1 MCWSAEVS
9 LNTFI
14 FAIISFCIVVSF
26 NKLPIITVFIALSI
40 SLIQLYEYFAWK
52 NIHNKKIIHY
62 LSWFGPLIILLQVLL
77 INYAYLRD
85 NEINIGIIMIIIIA
99 IISMIYNYKNNKFDM
114 EVGENKH
121 LIWYW
126 VDLPPIL
133 LILIF
138 FFYLYPLT
146 AKQNILPF
154 ICVLIMLLISL
165 YYYYKYKTWG
175 TMWCYFSNLI
185 WIVLIIKTLYLYFTD
200 KYKNK
205 NKYKT

>member
-26 NKLPIITVFIALSI
+26 NRYPMINAFIALSI
-40 SLIQLYEYFAWK
+40 SLMQLYEYFVWK
-52 NIHNKKIIHY
+52 NIHDKKIIQNLRY
-62 LSWFGPLIILLQVLL
+62 FGPLIILLQVLL
-77 INYAYLRD
+77 INYAFLRD
-85 NEINIGIIMIIIIA
+85 NERNIGIILIIIIA
-99 IISMIYNYKNNKFDM
+99 TICIIYNYKNNKFDM

-121 LIWYW
+121 LIWHW
-126 VDLPPIL
+126 ADLPPIL
-133 LILIF
+133 LLLIC

-146 AKQNILPF
+146 TKQNIIPF
-154 ICVLIMLLISL
+154 IYGLITLLISL

-200 KYKNK
+200 KYEN
-205 NKYKT
+205 

>member
-26 NKLPIITVFIALSI
+26 NRFPMINAFIVLSI
-40 SLIQLYEYFAWK
+40 SLMQLYEYFVWK
-52 NIHNKKIIHY
+52 NIHDKKIIHN
-62 LSWFGPLIILLQVLL
+62 LSFFGPLIILLQVLL
-77 INYAYLRD
+77 INYAFLRD
-85 NEINIGIIMIIIIA
+85 NERNIGIIMIIIIA
-99 IISMIYNYKNNKFDM
+99 IICMIYNYKNNKFDM

-126 VDLPPIL
+126 ADLPAIL
-133 LILIF
+133 LILIC

-146 AKQNILPF
+146 TKQNIIPF
-154 ICVLIMLLISL
+154 IYGLITLLISF

-185 WIVLIIKTLYLYFTD
+185 WIVLIIKTFYLYFID
-200 KYKNK
+200 KYED
-205 NKYKT
+205 

>member
-26 NKLPIITVFIALSI
+26 NRYPMINAFIALSI
-40 SLIQLYEYFAWK
+40 SLMQLYEYFVWK
-52 NIHNKKIIHY
+52 NIHDKKIIQN
-62 LSWFGPLIILLQVLL
+62 LSYFGPLIILLQVLL
-77 INYAYLRD
+77 INYAFLRD
-85 NEINIGIIMIIIIA
+85 NERNIGIILIIIIA
-99 IISMIYNYKNNKFDM
+99 TICMIYNYKNNKFDM

-121 LIWYW
+121 LIWHW
-126 VDLPPIL
+126 ADLPPIL
-133 LILIF
+133 LLLIC

-146 AKQNILPF
+146 TKQNIIPF
-154 ICVLIMLLISL
+154 IYGLITLLISL

-200 KYKNK
+200 KYEN
-205 NKYKT
+205 

>member
-14 FAIISFCIVVSF
+14 LAIISFCIVVSF
-26 NKLPIITVFIALSI
+26 NRFPMINAFIVLSI
-40 SLIQLYEYFAWK
+40 SLMQLYEYFVWK

-62 LSWFGPLIILLQVLL
+62 LSCFGPFVILLQVLL
-77 INYAYLRD
+77 INYAFLRD
-85 NEINIGIIMIIIIA
+85 NERNIAILLIIIIA
-99 IISMIYNYKNNKFDM
+99 IICMIYNYKNNKFDM

-126 VDLPPIL
+126 ADLPAIL
-133 LILIF
+133 LILIC

-146 AKQNILPF
+146 TKQNIIPF
-154 ICVLIMLLISL
+154 IYGLITLLISF

-175 TMWCYFSNLI
+175 TMWCYFTNLI
-185 WIVLIIKTLYLYFTD
+185 WIVLIIKTLYLYFID
-200 KYKNK
+200 KYED
-205 NKYKT
+205 

>member
-14 FAIISFCIVVSF
+14 FALISFCIVISF
-26 NKLPIITVFIALSI
+26 NRFPMINAFIVLSI
-40 SLIQLYEYFAWK
+40 SLMQLYEYFVWK
-52 NIHNKKIIHY
+52 NIHNKKTIHY
-62 LSWFGPLIILLQVLL
+62 LSFFGPFVILLQVLL
-77 INYAYLRD
+77 LNYAFLKG
-85 NEINIGIIMIIIIA
+85 NERNIAILLILIIA
-99 IISMIYNYKNNKFDM
+99 TICMIYNYKNNKFDM

-126 VDLPPIL
+126 ADLPAIL
-133 LILIF
+133 LLFIC

-146 AKQNILPF
+146 TKENIIPF
-154 ICVLIMLLISL
+154 IYGLITLLISF

-185 WIVLIIKTLYLYFTD
+185 WIVLIIKTLYLYFI
-200 KYKNK
+200 
-205 NKYKT
+205 NKYET

>member
-14 FAIISFCIVVSF
+14 FAIISFCIIVSF
-26 NKLPIITVFIALSI
+26 NRFPMINAFIVLSI
-40 SLIQLYEYFAWK
+40 SLMQLYEYFVWK
-52 NIHNKKIIHY
+52 NIHNKKIIHH
-62 LSWFGPLIILLQVLL
+62 LSFFGPFVILLQVLL
-77 INYAYLRD
+77 INYAFLRD
-85 NEINIGIIMIIIIA
+85 NERNIAILLIIIIA
-99 IISMIYNYKNNKFDM
+99 IICMIYNYKNNKFYM

-126 VDLPPIL
+126 ADLPAIL
-133 LILIF
+133 LIFIC

-146 AKQNILPF
+146 TKQNIIPF
-154 ICVLIMLLISL
+154 IYGLITLLISF

-185 WIVLIIKTLYLYFTD
+185 WIVLIIKTFYLYFID
-200 KYKNK
+200 KYED
-205 NKYKT
+205 

>member
-26 NKLPIITVFIALSI
+26 NRYPMINAFIALSI
-40 SLIQLYEYFAWK
+40 SLMQLYEYFVWK
-52 NIHNKKIIHY
+52 NIHDKKIIQN
-62 LSWFGPLIILLQVLL
+62 LSYFGPLIILLQVLL
-77 INYAYLRD
+77 INYAFLRD
-85 NEINIGIIMIIIIA
+85 NERNIGIILIIIIA
-99 IISMIYNYKNNKFDM
+99 IICIIYNYKNNKFDM

-121 LIWYW
+121 LIWHW
-126 VDLPPIL
+126 ADLPPIL
-133 LILIF
+133 LLLIC

-146 AKQNILPF
+146 TKQNIIPF
-154 ICVLIMLLISL
+154 IYGLITLLISL

-175 TMWCYFSNLI
+175 TMWCYFSNII

-200 KYKNK
+200 KYEN
-205 NKYKT
+205 

>member
-14 FAIISFCIVVSF
+14 FALISFCIVISF
-26 NKLPIITVFIALSI
+26 NRFPMINAFIVLSI
-40 SLIQLYEYFAWK
+40 SLMQLYEYFVWK
-52 NIHNKKIIHY
+52 NIHNKKTIHY
-62 LSWFGPLIILLQVLL
+62 LSFFGPFVILLQVLL
-77 INYAYLRD
+77 LNYAFLKD
-85 NEINIGIIMIIIIA
+85 NERNIAILLILIIA
-99 IISMIYNYKNNKFDM
+99 TICMIYNYKNNKFDM

-126 VDLPPIL
+126 ADLPAIL
-133 LILIF
+133 LLFIC

-146 AKQNILPF
+146 TKENIIPF
-154 ICVLIMLLISL
+154 IYGLITLLISF

-185 WIVLIIKTLYLYFTD
+185 WIVLIIKTFYLYFI
-200 KYKNK
+200 
-205 NKYKT
+205 NKYEI

>member
-26 NKLPIITVFIALSI
+26 NRFPMINAFIVLSI
-40 SLIQLYEYFAWK
+40 SLMQLYEYFVWK
-52 NIHNKKIIHY
+52 NIHDKKIIHY
-62 LSWFGPLIILLQVLL
+62 LSFFGPLVILLQVLL
-77 INYAYLRD
+77 INYAFLRD
-85 NEINIGIIMIIIIA
+85 NERNIAILLIIIIA
-99 IISMIYNYKNNKFDM
+99 IICMIYNYKNNKFDM

-126 VDLPPIL
+126 ADLPAIL
-133 LILIF
+133 LIFIC

-146 AKQNILPF
+146 TKQNIIPF
-154 ICVLIMLLISL
+154 IYGLITLLISF

-185 WIVLIIKTLYLYFTD
+185 WIVLVIKTLYLYFTD
-200 KYKNK
+200 KYE
-205 NKYKT
+205 T

>member
-26 NKLPIITVFIALSI
+26 NRFPMINAFIVLSI
-40 SLIQLYEYFAWK
+40 SLMQLYEYFVWK
-52 NIHNKKIIHY
+52 NIHNKKIIHN
-62 LSWFGPLIILLQVLL
+62 LSFFGPFVILLQVLL
-77 INYAYLRD
+77 INYAFLRD
-85 NEINIGIIMIIIIA
+85 NERNIAILLIIIIA
-99 IISMIYNYKNNKFDM
+99 IICMIYNYKNNKFDM

-126 VDLPPIL
+126 ADLPAIL
-133 LILIF
+133 LIFIC

-146 AKQNILPF
+146 TKQNIIPF
-154 ICVLIMLLISL
+154 IYGLITLLISF

-185 WIVLIIKTLYLYFTD
+185 WIVLIIKTFYLYFID
-200 KYKNK
+200 KYED
-205 NKYKT
+205 

>member
-14 FAIISFCIVVSF
+14 LAIISFCIVVSF
-26 NKLPIITVFIALSI
+26 NRFPMINAFIVLSI
-40 SLIQLYEYFAWK
+40 SLMQLYEYFVWK

-62 LSWFGPLIILLQVLL
+62 LSFFGPLVILLQVLL
-77 INYAYLRD
+77 INYAFLRD
-85 NEINIGIIMIIIIA
+85 NERNIAILLIIIIA
-99 IISMIYNYKNNKFDM
+99 IICMIYNYKNNKFDM

-126 VDLPPIL
+126 ADLPAIL
-133 LILIF
+133 LILIC

-146 AKQNILPF
+146 TKQNIIPF
-154 ICVLIMLLISL
+154 IYGLITLLISF

-175 TMWCYFSNLI
+175 TMWCYFTNLI
-185 WIVLIIKTLYLYFTD
+185 WIVLIIKTLYLYFID
-200 KYKNK
+200 KYED
-205 NKYKT
+205 

>member
-26 NKLPIITVFIALSI
+26 NRFPMINAFIVLSI
-40 SLIQLYEYFAWK
+40 SLMQLYEYFVWK
-52 NIHNKKIIHY
+52 NIHNKKIIHN
-62 LSWFGPLIILLQVLL
+62 LSFFGPLIILLQVLL
-77 INYAYLRD
+77 INYAFLRD
-85 NEINIGIIMIIIIA
+85 NERNIGIIMIIIIA
-99 IISMIYNYKNNKFDM
+99 IICMIYNYKNNKFDM

-126 VDLPPIL
+126 ADLPAIL
-133 LILIF
+133 LILIC

-146 AKQNILPF
+146 TKQNIIPF
-154 ICVLIMLLISL
+154 IYGLITLLISL

-175 TMWCYFSNLI
+175 TMWCYFSNII

-200 KYKNK
+200 KYEN
-205 NKYKT
+205 

>member
-26 NKLPIITVFIALSI
+26 NRYPMINAFIALSI
-40 SLIQLYEYFAWK
+40 SLMQLYEYFVWK
-52 NIHNKKIIHY
+52 NIHDKKIIQN
-62 LSWFGPLIILLQVLL
+62 LSYFGPLIILLQVLL
-77 INYAYLRD
+77 INYAFLRD
-85 NEINIGIIMIIIIA
+85 NERNIGIILIIIIA
-99 IISMIYNYKNNKFDM
+99 TICIIYNYKNNKFDM

-121 LIWYW
+121 LIWHW
-126 VDLPPIL
+126 ADLPPIL
-133 LILIF
+133 LLLIC

-146 AKQNILPF
+146 TKQNIIPF
-154 ICVLIMLLISL
+154 IYGLITLLISL

-200 KYKNK
+200 KYEN
-205 NKYKT
+205 

>member
-14 FAIISFCIVVSF
+14 LAIISFCIVVSF
-26 NKLPIITVFIALSI
+26 NRFPMINAFIVLSI
-40 SLIQLYEYFAWK
+40 SLMQLYEYFVWK
-52 NIHNKKIIHY
+52 NIHNKKIIHH
-62 LSWFGPLIILLQVLL
+62 LSFFGPFVILLQVLL
-77 INYAYLRD
+77 INYAFLRD
-85 NEINIGIIMIIIIA
+85 NERNIAILLIIIIA
-99 IISMIYNYKNNKFDM
+99 IICMIYNYKNNKFDM

-126 VDLPPIL
+126 ADLPAIL
-133 LILIF
+133 LIFIC

-146 AKQNILPF
+146 TKQNIIPF
-154 ICVLIMLLISL
+154 IYGLITLLISF

-185 WIVLIIKTLYLYFTD
+185 WIVLIIKTFYLYFID
-200 KYKNK
+200 KYED
-205 NKYKT
+205 

>member
-14 FAIISFCIVVSF
+14 LAIISFCIVVSF
-26 NKLPIITVFIALSI
+26 NRFPMINAFIVLSI
-40 SLIQLYEYFAWK
+40 SLMQLYEYFVWK

-62 LSWFGPLIILLQVLL
+62 LSFFGPFVILLQVLL
-77 INYAYLRD
+77 INYAFLRD
-85 NEINIGIIMIIIIA
+85 NERNIAILLIIIIA
-99 IISMIYNYKNNKFDM
+99 IICMIYNYKNNKFDM

-126 VDLPPIL
+126 ADLPAIL
-133 LILIF
+133 LILIC

-146 AKQNILPF
+146 TKQNIIPF
-154 ICVLIMLLISL
+154 IYGLITLLISF

-175 TMWCYFSNLI
+175 TMWCYFTNLI
-185 WIVLIIKTLYLYFTD
+185 WIVLIIKTLYLYFID
-200 KYKNK
+200 KYED
-205 NKYKT
+205 

>member
-26 NKLPIITVFIALSI
+26 NRFPMINAFIALSI
-40 SLIQLYEYFAWK
+40 SLMQLYEYFVWK
-52 NIHNKKIIHY
+52 NIHDKKIIQN
-62 LSWFGPLIILLQVLL
+62 LSYFGPLIILLQVLL
-77 INYAYLRD
+77 INYAFLRD
-85 NEINIGIIMIIIIA
+85 NERNIGIILIIIIA
-99 IISMIYNYKNNKFDM
+99 TICMIYNYKNNKFDM

-121 LIWYW
+121 LIWHW
-126 VDLPPIL
+126 ADLPPIL
-133 LILIF
+133 LLLIC

-146 AKQNILPF
+146 TKQNIIPF
-154 ICVLIMLLISL
+154 IYGLITLLISL

-200 KYKNK
+200 KYEN
-205 NKYKT
+205 

>member
-14 FAIISFCIVVSF
+14 FALISFCIVISF
-26 NKLPIITVFIALSI
+26 NRFPMINAFIVLSI
-40 SLIQLYEYFAWK
+40 SLMQLYEYFVWK
-52 NIHNKKIIHY
+52 NIHNKKTIHY
-62 LSWFGPLIILLQVLL
+62 LSFFGPFVILLQVLL
-77 INYAYLRD
+77 LNYAFLKD
-85 NEINIGIIMIIIIA
+85 NERNIAILLILIIA
-99 IISMIYNYKNNKFDM
+99 TICMIYNYKNNKFDM

-126 VDLPPIL
+126 ADLPAIL
-133 LILIF
+133 LLFIC

-146 AKQNILPF
+146 TKENIIPF
-154 ICVLIMLLISL
+154 IYGLITLLISF

-185 WIVLIIKTLYLYFTD
+185 WIVLIIKTLYLYFI
-200 KYKNK
+200 
-205 NKYKT
+205 NKYET